1 MYNGLPCYLNLP
13 SIFEKTMNHDSTQ
26 IDDVPADEQTLAEAD
41 GVYTEPVQDP
51 DPLET
56 AEWRESLQGVVQ
68 NSGADR
74 ARFLLETLRDESE
87 RLGAQP
93 AFNANTAY
101 LNTIPV
107 EAEPEYPGDREM
119 ERRIKGINRWNAVAM
134 VMRAGKRSKGIGGH
148 LSTFASCATL
158 YQVAL
163 MHFFRGKDDG
173 LGGDQIYFQGH
184 SSPGLYAQAY
194 LEGFLS
200 EQNLNNFRRELAE
213 GGGLSSYPHPWLM
226 PHFWEF
232 PTVSMGLGPIMS
244 IYQARFN
251 RYLEAR
257 GLADTSKSRVW
268 AFLGDGEMDE
278 PESLGAITMAARE
291 HLDNLTWV
299 VNCNLQRLDGPVRG
313 NGKIIQ
319 ELEGIFRG
327 AGWNVIK
334 VLWGSAWDEHFAQ
347 DHDGALVKRLHEVVD
362 GQMQKYSVETGEY
375 IRNDFIGDRPELA
388 EFGARLSDDEL
399 RNLFFKRGGH
409 DPIKVYAAFQ
419 AATSYTGGPSVVL
432 AHSIKGYALGEPIA
446 GRNTAHNKKEVAKA
460 DLQHLRDRYHIA
472 VTDEQMDEYPLYHPG
487 KNSPEVKYSAE
498 RRKEL
503 LGCVP
508 RRIVRAKPFTKIEET
523 PFEESKKGTGTREV
537 STTGAYV
544 AILSRMLKDK
554 EYGKLIVPIVPDES
568 RTFGLDPLFSQSGI
582 YSSKGQLYEPVDS
595 ANIMFYK
602 ESQTGQILQEG
613 ITEAGGMSSFVAA
626 GTAYAAHGVNTIPFY
641 IYYSMFGFQ
650 RVGDLI
656 WANGD
661 ARGKGFLLG
670 ATYGRTTLNGEGL
683 QHEDGHSILVAST
696 VPNCLGYD
704 PAFAYEIG
712 VIIKE
717 GLRRMY
723 QAGESIFY
731 YITLYNENYAMPP
744 MPAGVEQGILKGLY
758 KFKPAVDP
766 KGKLRVHLFGS
777 GVILQQAL
785 RAQDILHKECGI
797 EADVWSATSYSELRR
812 EALECERWNML
823 HPTETARV
831 PYITQAL
838 TAEPFPVVAV
848 SDNMKIVTDQISRF
862 LPCPFHP
869 LGTDGFGRSEDRKD
883 LRRHFENDAESIA
896 VAAAYA
902 LCRKGQFPAAK
913 VAELIK
919 KLGVNPEKPSAQY
932 A

>member
-1 MYNGLPCYLNLP
+1 
-13 SIFEKTMNHDSTQ
+13 MNYDSTQ
-26 IDDVPADEQTLAEAD
+26 LDAVNSDDPAVTEAEYEAPVSTDIDPIETDEWKQ
-41 GVYTEPVQDP
+41 
-51 DPLET
+51 
-56 AEWRESLQGVVQ
+56 SLQGVVSS
-68 NSGADR
+68 SGTDR
-74 ARFLLETLRDESE
+74 ATWLLDTLREE
-87 RLGAQP
+87 GEKLGAPPTFTPVTSYQ
-93 AFNANTAY
+93 
-101 LNTIPV
+101 NTIPV
-107 EAEPEYPGDREM
+107 SAQPEYPGDREL

-134 VMRAGKRSKGIGGH
+134 VMRGGKRSKGIGGH
-148 LSTFASCATL
+148 LSTYASCATL
-158 YQVAL
+158 YQVAM
-163 MHFFRGKDDG
+163 MHFFRGKEDG

-184 SSPGLYAQAY
+184 SSPGIYAHAF

-200 EQNLNNFRRELAE
+200 ELNLTNFRRELAQ

-226 PHFWEF
+226 PNFWEF

-251 RYLEAR
+251 RYLHAR

-278 PESLGAITMAARE
+278 PESLGAITMASRE
-291 HLDNLTWV
+291 HLDNLTWT

-334 VLWGSAWDEHFAQ
+334 VLWGSAWDEHFTQ
-347 DHDGALVKRLHEVVD
+347 DHDGALVKRLLEVVD
-362 GQMQKYSVETGEY
+362 GQMQKYSVESGEY
-375 IRNDFIGDRPELA
+375 IRNDFIGDRPELQ
-388 EFGARLSDDEL
+388 EFGSRLNDDEL
-399 RNLFFKRGGH
+399 QHLFFKRGGH
-409 DPIKVYAAFQ
+409 DPAKVYAAYQ
-419 AATSYTGGPSVVL
+419 AAVNHTGQPTVVL
-432 AHSIKGYALGEPIA
+432 AHTIKGYALGDAIS
-446 GRNTAHNKKEVAKA
+446 GRNTAHNKKEVDHR
-460 DLQHLRDRYHIA
+460 DLVSLRDRYHIPIDDA
-472 VTDEQMDEYPLYHPG
+472 HVDEIPFYHPG
-487 KNSPEVKYSAE
+487 PNSPEVKYIKE
-498 RRKEL
+498 RRAAL
-503 LGCVP
+503 QGPMP
-508 RRIVRAKPFTKIEET
+508 RRIVRAKAIAKIDNK
-523 PFEESKKGTGTREV
+523 PFEESQKGTGTREV

-544 AILSRMLKDK
+544 AILGRMLKDP
-554 EYGKLIVPIVPDES
+554 EYGKLVVPIVPDES
-568 RTFGLDPLFSQSGI
+568 RTFGLDPLFAQAGI
-582 YSSKGQLYEPVDS
+582 YSSKGQTYEPVDS
-595 ANIMFYK
+595 ANVMYYK
-602 ESQTGQILQEG
+602 EAHDGQILQEG
-613 ITEAGGMSSFVAA
+613 ISEAGGMSSFVAA
-626 GTAYAAHGVNTIPFY
+626 GTAYSTHGCNSIPFY

-717 GLRRMY
+717 GIRRMY
-723 QAGESIFY
+723 QKDESIFY
-731 YITLYNENYAMPP
+731 YITLYNENYAMPA

-758 KFKPAVDP
+758 KYMPAADP

-777 GVILQQAL
+777 GVILQSAL
-785 RAQDILHKECGI
+785 KAQVILQQEGI

-812 EALECERWNML
+812 EALECERWNMF
-823 HPTETARV
+823 HPTETPRV
-831 PYITQAL
+831 PYLTQVL
-838 TAEPFPVVAV
+838 SAEPFPVVGV
-848 SDNMKIVTDQISRF
+848 SDNMKIVADQISRF
-862 LPCPFHP
+862 IPGGFHP

-883 LRRHFENDAESIA
+883 LRRHFENDAESVAI
-896 VAAAYA
+896 AAAYS
-902 LCRKGQFPAAK
+902 LFKKGQLPAAK

-919 KLGVNPEKPSAQY
+919 KLGVNPEKVSAQY

>member
-1 MYNGLPCYLNLP
+1 
-13 SIFEKTMNHDSTQ
+13 MNYDSTQ
-26 IDDVPADEQTLAEAD
+26 LDAVPNDEQLLEENGVTSPVDAD
-41 GVYTEPVQDP
+41 PI
-51 DPLET
+51 ET
-56 AEWRESLQGVVQ
+56 DEWRQSLQGVVEQ
-68 NSGADR
+68 TGADR
-74 ARFLLETLRDESE
+74 ARFLLEALREESV

-93 AFNANTAY
+93 TFTANTPY
-101 LNTIPV
+101 SNTIPV
-107 EAEPEYPGDREM
+107 SDQPEYPGDREL

-134 VMRAGKRSKGIGGH
+134 VMRGNKRSKGIGGH

-158 YQVAL
+158 YQVGM
-163 MHFFRGKDDG
+163 MHFFRGKEDG

-184 SSPGLYAQAY
+184 SSPGIYAQAF

-200 EQNLNNFRRELAE
+200 EQNLSNFRRELAQ

-226 PHFWEF
+226 PNFWEF

-291 HLDNLTWV
+291 NLDNLTWT

-362 GQMQKYSVETGEY
+362 GQMQKYSVESGEY
-375 IRNDFIGDRPELA
+375 IRNDFIGGRPELQ

-399 RNLFFKRGGH
+399 QHLFFKRGGH
-409 DPIKVYAAFQ
+409 DPVKVFAAYQ
-419 AATSYTGGPSVVL
+419 AATTHTGQPTVVL
-432 AHSIKGYALGEPIA
+432 AHTIKGYALGDSVS
-446 GRNTAHNKKEVAKA
+446 GRNTAHNKKEVEKR
-460 DLQHLRDRYHIA
+460 DLVSMRDRYHLPIEDA
-472 VTDEQMDEYPLYHPG
+472 HIEEIPFYHPG
-487 KNSPEVKYSAE
+487 KDSPEVAYVLE
-498 RRKEL
+498 RRAEL
-503 LGCVP
+503 QGSVP
-508 RRIVRAKPFTKIEET
+508 RRSVRAKPIAKIEDAS
-523 PFEESKKGTGTREV
+523 FDESKKGTGTREV

-568 RTFGLDPLFSQSGI
+568 RTFGLDPLFAQAGI
-582 YSSKGQLYEPVDS
+582 YSSKGQTYEPVDS
-595 ANIMFYK
+595 ANVMFYK
-602 ESQTGQILQEG
+602 ESQNGQILQEG
-613 ITEAGGMSSFVAA
+613 ISEAGGMSSFVAA
-626 GTAYAAHGVNTIPFY
+626 GTAYSTHGVNTIPFY

-717 GLRRMY
+717 GIRRMY
-723 QAGESIFY
+723 QKDESIFY

-744 MPAGVEQGILKGLY
+744 MPAGVEEGILKGLY
-758 KFKPAVDP
+758 KYKPAADP
-766 KGKLRVHLFGS
+766 KGKLRVHLLGS
-777 GVILQQAL
+777 GVILQSAL
-785 RAQDILHKECGI
+785 KAQEILKAEGI
-797 EADVWSATSYSELRR
+797 DADVWSATSYSELRR

-823 HPTETARV
+823 HPTEPARV
-831 PYITQAL
+831 PYITRTL
-838 TAEPFPVVAV
+838 GAEPFPVVAV
-848 SDNMKIVTDQISRF
+848 SDNMKIVVDQISRF
-862 LPCPFHP
+862 VPNHFHP

-883 LRRHFENDAESIA
+883 LRRHFENDAESVAI
-896 VAAAYA
+896 AAAYA
-902 LCRKGQFPAAK
+902 LSQKGQLPAAK